1 MSRKVRNVI
10 VVEAVA
16 IALITGIQSALAA
29 PKGYIDPST
38 GGMLFQVLAV
48 VVTMASGLVFLF
60 SNKIKMLFNRGGN
73 TETAVTTGT
82 TIKVAWPR
90 WRGYLRVH
98 DAATEIDSGLP
109 FARGVRNNPRVDP
122 L

>member
-73 TETAVTTGT
+73 AESTADDSNMLLTQMDDVTAVSEDEDE
-82 TIKVAWPR
+82 KP
-90 WRGYLRVH
+90 
-98 DAATEIDSGLP
+98 AAALK
-109 FARGVRNNPRVDP
+109 
-122 L
+122 